1 MRTGLRWRW
10 RKNPLRR
17 RSDVVEAWTVLVVA
31 LLLLIAA
38 PLAGALVGRWA
49 YDEARAVAA
58 EQRAER
64 HLVRAEVVSRPP
76 ETLPT
81 AEGVREEA
89 YRVTV
94 RWTEPGGA
102 VRTAPARVASGT
114 ERGDMV
120 GVWFDAR
127 GRAVPAPRDGA
138 AVWQQTLTSGV
149 CTAGGTAAA
158 VLLGHA
164 VFRRVTRRRRLDEW
178 GSEWARTGPEWS
190 GRRA

>member
-1 MRTGLRWRW
+1 MRIRVRRRR

-17 RSDVVEAWTVLVVA
+17 RCDVVEAWTVLAVA
-31 LLLLIAA
+31 VLLLVAA

-49 YDEARAVAA
+49 YDDARAVAA
-58 EQRAER
+58 EQRAGR
-64 HLVRAEVVSRPP
+64 HLVRAQVVSRPP

-94 RWTEPGGA
+94 RWTEPGGV
-102 VRTAPARVASGT
+102 VRTAPARVPSGT
-114 ERGDMV
+114 ERGDTV

-127 GRAVPAPRDGA
+127 GRAVPAPPDGA
-138 AVWQQTLTSGV
+138 AVWQDTLTAGLG
-149 CTAGGTAAA
+149 TAGGAGAA
-158 VLLGHA
+158 VLLGYA

-178 GSEWARTGPEWS
+178 GREWARTGPEWS